1 MTPISYHPL
10 LAALL
15 QDWHETLGDDFTA
28 YHNHCYRVLNYF
40 SAFHPEATTEDLDK
54 VAVALAYHDLGIW
67 THHTLDYLDPSA
79 ELARIWLAEHGHE
92 DWSHDV
98 AVMIAQHHKVRSYRP
113 NALADAF
120 RKADWT
126 DFTQGARRFGLA
138 YADVRQ
144 VQKGFPNAGFH
155 ARLAQLGVR
164 RMLTDP
170 LHPLPMFRL

>member
-1 MTPISYHPL
+1 MTPIDYHPL
-10 LAALL
+10 LAVLL
-15 QDWHETLGDDFTA
+15 QDWHDTLGEDFTG

-40 SAFHPEATTEDLDK
+40 TAFYPDASAEDLDK

-79 ELARIWLAEHGHE
+79 ELARIWLSEHDRD
-92 DWSHDV
+92 DWLHDV
-98 AVMIAQHHKVRSYRP
+98 SVMIAQHHKVRAYRP

-126 DFTQGARRFGLA
+126 DFTQGARRFGLP
-138 YADVRQ
+138 YADIKAVRQ
-144 VQKGFPNAGFH
+144 RFPNAGFH

-164 RMLTDP
+164 RMFTDP